1 MQEAV
6 KEVVQQGLPP
16 TVQQAVHQAVL
27 EAIKQAL
34 PAVHRCNGRSL
45 DPGARLEPV
54 PHPDTGALP
63 PNFPANNR
71 ALNAMTYAQLGKLL
85 AFYGEPVAGNT
96 EARRKRLKIFI
107 GQFV

>member
-1 MQEAV
+1 MR
-6 KEVVQQGLPP
+6 GLAAKPTSGANQLPGPACMSLPQTQRGQCPP
-16 TVQQAVHQAVL
+16 LVALTPFL
-27 EAIKQAL
+27 AILRTNL
-34 PAVHRCNGRSL
+34 PA
-45 DPGARLEPV
+45 
-54 PHPDTGALP
+54 
-63 PNFPANNR
+63 